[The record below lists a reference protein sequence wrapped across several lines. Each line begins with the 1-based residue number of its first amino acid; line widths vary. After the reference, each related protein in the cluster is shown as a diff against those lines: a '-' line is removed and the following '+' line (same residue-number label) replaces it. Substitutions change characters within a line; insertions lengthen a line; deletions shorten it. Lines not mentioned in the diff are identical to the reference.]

1 MISLEGKPYIYIM
14 HFDRYEIIHSSETL
28 LSREDLE
35 EIRREIGA
43 KWVEVWGKKNTELMY
58 DGKRC
63 VGLFYR
69 LLFHILF
76 LLYDVRGRGKC
87 TLKNLQ
93 RKT

>member
-43 KWVEVWGKKNTELMY
+43 KWVEVWGKKNTEFMH

-69 LLFHILF
+69 E
-76 LLYDVRGRGKC
+76 
-87 TLKNLQ
+87 NAE
-93 RKT
+93 

>member
-1 MISLEGKPYIYIM
+1 MISLEGKSYVYIM

-43 KWVEVWGKKNTELMY
+43 KWVEVWGKKNTELTN

-63 VGLFYR
+63 VVFLSVTFS
-69 LLFHILF
+69 HIVSAYMTF
-76 LLYDVRGRGKC
+76 GGVE
-87 TLKNLQ
+87 NVH
-93 RKT
+93 

>member
-43 KWVEVWGKKNTELMY
+43 KWVEV
-58 DGKRC
+58 
-63 VGLFYR
+63 
-69 LLFHILF
+69 
-76 LLYDVRGRGKC
+76 
-87 TLKNLQ
+87 
-93 RKT
+93 

>member
-1 MISLEGKPYIYIM
+1 MISLEGKSYVYIM
-14 HFDRYEIIHSSETL
+14 HFDKYEIIHSSETL

-43 KWVEVWGKKNTELMY
+43 KWVEVWGKKNTELTH

-69 LLFHILF
+69 E
-76 LLYDVRGRGKC
+76 
-87 TLKNLQ
+87 NAE
-93 RKT
+93 

>member
-1 MISLEGKPYIYIM
+1 MLSLEGKTYVYIM
-14 HFDRYEIIHSSETL
+14 HFDKYEIIRSSETL

-35 EIRREIGA
+35 EVRREIGA

-69 LLFHILF
+69 
-76 LLYDVRGRGKC
+76 
-87 TLKNLQ
+87 
-93 RKT
+93 

>member
-1 MISLEGKPYIYIM
+1 MLSLEEKTYVYIM
-14 HFDRYEIIHSSETL
+14 HFDKYEIVRSSETL

-35 EIRREIGA
+35 EVRRETGA

-69 LLFHILF
+69 
-76 LLYDVRGRGKC
+76 
-87 TLKNLQ
+87 
-93 RKT
+93 

>member
-43 KWVEVWGKKNTELMY
+43 KWVEVCGKKNTELTN

-69 LLFHILF
+69 
-76 LLYDVRGRGKC
+76 
-87 TLKNLQ
+87 
-93 RKT
+93 